1 MRSNVLLAAGTSNGS
16 LMGCLLPEATVQ
28 MKNELFT
35 HRIAQEIW
43 QTSLL
48 TLSRCAIQKA
58 MKTLTMSDARKSLSS
73 VLERVKQGEDI
84 GIISGD
90 QVIQLRPVQ
99 VVAWEESYLYQEYQV
114 TPQEWDRFQ
123 RRMKSRRA
131 KNNYATFSGKFDPDT
146 FA

>member
-1 MRSNVLLAAGTSNGS
+1 
-16 LMGCLLPEATVQ
+16 
-28 MKNELFT
+28 
-35 HRIAQEIW
+35 
-43 QTSLL
+43 
-48 TLSRCAIQKA
+48 
-58 MKTLTMSDARKSLSS
+58 MKTLTMSDAQKRLPSL
-73 VLERVKQGEDI
+73 LERVKQGEDI

-114 TPQEWDRFQ
+114 TPQQWDRFQ

-131 KNNYATFSGKFDPDT
+131 KNRYATFSGKFDPDT

>member
-1 MRSNVLLAAGTSNGS
+1 M
-16 LMGCLLPEATVQ
+16 
-28 MKNELFT
+28 
-35 HRIAQEIW
+35 
-43 QTSLL
+43 L

-131 KNNYATFSGKFDPDT
+131 KNNYAAFSGKFDPDT